1 MHGSFKLRYT
11 SITSDYVPKH
21 MSDVLR
27 TGLQAIDAEC
37 ESAAK
42 IELEKLL
49 GDPSSGQKPNIPSPQ
64 AVEAIW
70 LRLISR
76 KEHEFVQEISR
87 ILKPAHL
94 PSHPSTR
101 KEQLVEVETLVSEM
115 LAEDRYEDRMQCFFR
130 ETARSTPGHVPFKD
144 SQAKRLE
151 LIDATYRTGVRDA
164 LRRARQNILAEL
176 NLYKGR
182 ETAKDTDFLTMWRR
196 YSTLSPWRSI
206 GTIVLLSL
214 TSYLIA
220 FIIASD
226 TFRALLER
234 FGFSSGTGL

>member
-1 MHGSFKLRYT
+1 M
-11 SITSDYVPKH
+11 PN
-21 MSDVLR
+21 
-27 TGLQAIDAEC
+27 
-37 ESAAK
+37 AK
-42 IELEKLL
+42 APRKSELEKLL
-49 GDPSSGQKPNIPSPQ
+49 GDASSGQKPNFPSPQ

-87 ILKPAHL
+87 ILKPAHA
-94 PSHPSTR
+94 PSHPGTG

-164 LRRARQNILAEL
+164 LRRAPRDA
-176 NLYKGR
+176 
-182 ETAKDTDFLTMWRR
+182 A
-196 YSTLSPWRSI
+196 
-206 GTIVLLSL
+206 TIV
-214 TSYLIA
+214 A
-220 FIIASD
+220 PP
-226 TFRALLER
+226 
-234 FGFSSGTGL
+234 SGAAANTPGAQGLHDDGRRDHRRLYDHRSHHG

>member
-1 MHGSFKLRYT
+1 MHDSFKLRYT
-11 SITSDYVPKH
+11 SITSDYVRKH

-70 LRLISR
+70 LRLVSR

-87 ILKPAHL
+87 TLKPAHA
-94 PSHPSTR
+94 PSHPITSQ
-101 KEQLVEVETLVSEM
+101 EQLVEVETLLSEM

-130 ETARSTPGHVPFKD
+130 ETARSKPGHGPNKD

-176 NLYKGR
+176 NLYKGG
-182 ETAKDTDFLTMWRR
+182 EEAKDTDFLTMWRR